1 MINHLVDEANYQRL
15 SGMTALRR
23 PATQQE
29 AAWPVVF
36 YLSDLASYVNG
47 TVSAVD
53 GGLVYD
59 G

>member
-1 MINHLVDEANYQRL
+1 
-15 SGMTALRR
+15 MTSMRR
-23 PATQQE
+23 PAAAKE
-29 AAWPVVF
+29 MAWPVVF

-47 TVSAVD
+47 TVSSVD